1 MPPAATAAAAPP
13 PSTWKKVQ
21 VAYSKLGPARFFGHL
36 ELVNLFLRAL
46 RRAAIPV
53 KYSEGFHPKPRVA
66 FDDPLPTGYESED
79 ERLVVTVGADVP
91 PRRLV
96 DGLNAGL
103 PEGLHVWDCSESI
116 EPVPAFGRFRV
127 RFDPPVSDL
136 SRVGEAWVDREREL
150 EIPSSKGKLKKVAL
164 KDILKQTVVSDQ
176 DIVLELS
183 REPGKCVRPTDVLV
197 HAFGLPPQ
205 AVASAR
211 VTRLKRP

>member
-1 MPPAATAAAAPP
+1 
-13 PSTWKKVQ
+13 
-21 VAYSKLGPARFFGHL
+21 VAYSKIGPGRFFGHL

-66 FDDPLPTGYESED
+66 FDDPLPTGTESED

-91 PRRLV
+91 PRQLV

-103 PEGLHVWDCSESI
+103 PDGLRVWACSESI
-116 EPVPAFGRFRV
+116 EPVPPFSRFRV
-127 RFDPPVSDL
+127 RFVSPSPDL
-136 SRVGEAWVDREREL
+136 SRIAGAGVDREREL
-150 EIPSSKGKLKKVAL
+150 EIPSAKGTLKKIAL
-164 KDILKQTVVSDQ
+164 KDILRQTVVAENEL
-176 DIVLELS
+176 VLELS

-197 HAFGLPPQ
+197 HAFGLSPQ

-211 VTRLKRP
+211 ITRLKRP